1 MWRWSFIRFP
11 SLFLVITQWKSC
23 AMTLPVE
30 HRTSK
35 TSCWSTES
43 AIRSGEYRGVLLRFG
58 PQTYVCQMWSRKVKP
73 NERERERERE
83 IEKGNNNHVTICLAG
98 QLCFIAKFMT
108 KLDFHR
114 SQGQQSWVS
123 QFQRFRGRAFQWG
136 KCFCPGLLGTG
147 VWFHHHM
154 LPQRC
159 PELATISHPIGV
171 IKPLSL
177 QERGHGLAKHRLLP
191 SQQSAGRSLSQE
203 NGKTEGLEWRRW
215 QHGVSKWFGE
225 DVKMHEK
232 SCINCKIG
240 VWC

>member
-1 MWRWSFIRFP
+1 MKLHTFSITFP
-11 SLFLVITQWKSC
+11 GHHPMEELCHDTASWTQDIENFLLKHWVSNQVWWVSRS
-23 AMTLPVE
+23 PV
-30 HRTSK
+30 
-35 TSCWSTES
+35 
-43 AIRSGEYRGVLLRFG
+43 AIRSANLCV
-58 PQTYVCQMWSRKVKP
+58 PDVVKKGKTK
-73 NERERERERE
+73 RERE